1 MRKVSGI
8 VLFLWIAAATGAMFG
23 PVQALADEIKMV
35 GAITMIEIAG
45 PDATTAS
52 ATLKDDRPGNSSR

>member
-8 VLFLWIAAATGAMFG
+8 VLLLLIAAATAAIFG

-35 GAITMIEIAG
+35 GAC
-45 PDATTAS
+45 
-52 ATLKDDRPGNSSR
+52 